1 MAYAIPRVT
10 PMVLH
15 LPPMATKHRRI
26 ALTADPELEAAIA
39 AARHQ
44 LGDAPESR
52 LVRELALRGAR
63 ELEPDPMA
71 RIKAEFEMEGI
82 EWPDESM
89 GEYLR
94 RGGHP
99 PGGGGGHPP
108 RRPPPPARAPPPPPD
123 DPYRMTRILEEVR
136 EDTV

>member
-1 MAYAIPRVT
+1 
-10 PMVLH
+10 
-15 LPPMATKHRRI
+15 MATKHRRI
-26 ALTADPELEAAIA
+26 ALTADPELESAIA

-82 EWPDESM
+82 EWPEESM

-94 RGGHP
+94 RVGPVHGEVD
-99 PGGGGGHPP
+99 
-108 RRPPPPARAPPPPPD
+108 PD
-123 DPYRMTRILEEVR
+123 DPYRMTHILEEVR

>member
-10 PMVLH
+10 PLVLH
-15 LPPMATKHRRI
+15 LLSVATKHRRI

-39 AARHQ
+39 AARRE

-52 LVRELALRGAR
+52 LVRDLALRGAR
-63 ELEPDPMA
+63 NLEPDPLA
-71 RIKAEFEMEGI
+71 GLRAKWEAEGV
-82 EWPDESM
+82 EWPEESM

-94 RGGHP
+94 RVGPVHGEVD
-99 PGGGGGHPP
+99 
-108 RRPPPPARAPPPPPD
+108 PD